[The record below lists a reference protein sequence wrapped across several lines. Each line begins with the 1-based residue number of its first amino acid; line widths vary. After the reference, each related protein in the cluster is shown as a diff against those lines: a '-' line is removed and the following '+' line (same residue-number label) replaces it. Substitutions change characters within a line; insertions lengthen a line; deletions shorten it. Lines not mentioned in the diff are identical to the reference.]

1 MLKSYKR
8 IVKEYMQ
15 DKTAWLKEETGYT
28 LTGENALQELL
39 DYFEDKPGA
48 AEVSV
53 YNISGAML
61 DMRGNDATIC
71 PFCHFWQCEGTY
83 PIACPQRYWHGPCCG
98 PEETDDP
105 ALNNNEESSYG
116 RIRDFFYNKCQKWS
130 IREAI
135 GADTLFYLAHW
146 NNIRSRS
153 LSRK

>member
-8 IVKEYMQ
+8 IVKEYVQ

-28 LTGENALQELL
+28 LTGEDALQELL
-39 DYFEDKPGA
+39 DYFEDEPGA

-53 YNISGAML
+53 HNISGAMFGM
-61 DMRGNDATIC
+61 DGNDATIC
-71 PFCHFWQCEGTY
+71 PFCHFWQCDGTY

-105 ALNNNEESSYG
+105 ALNNEESSYG
-116 RIRDFFYNKCQKWS
+116 IIRGFLYDRDHSWVVT
-130 IREAI
+130 EAI
-135 GADTLFYLAHW
+135 GLETLFHLADW

-153 LSRK
+153 LNRK